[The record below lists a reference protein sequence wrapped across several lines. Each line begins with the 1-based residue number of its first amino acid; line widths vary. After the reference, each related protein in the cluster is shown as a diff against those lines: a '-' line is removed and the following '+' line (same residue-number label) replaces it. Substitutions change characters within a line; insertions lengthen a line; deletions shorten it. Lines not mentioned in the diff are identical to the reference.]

1 MVIKFE
7 FTIGYTCHR
16 LSSSFLQLQLWN
28 LSLLKKKKQQQQQRS
43 KITELFLG
51 RESHFKT
58 KTTS

>member
-1 MVIKFE
+1 MSQTVLFFLTAPVVE
-7 FTIGYTCHR
+7 SF
-16 LSSSFLQLQLWN
+16 SS
-28 LSLLKKKKQQQQQRS
+28 KKKKQQQRN

>member
-16 LSSSFLQLQLWN
+16 LSSSFLQPQLWN
-28 LSLLKKKKQQQQQRS
+28 LSLLKKKQQQQQRS

>member
-1 MVIKFE
+1 MSQTVLFFLTAPFVE
-7 FTIGYTCHR
+7 SF
-16 LSSSFLQLQLWN
+16 SSE
-28 LSLLKKKKQQQQQRS
+28 KKKQQQQQRN